1 MLKPYLTPSSNTDK
15 MKPTITL
22 LFLVAFTLL
31 TSCQQT
37 EAPKTE
43 STTTETPQA
52 QAPPPAIQAGMV
64 KVAIL
69 YPNGVGKT
77 FDMDY
82 YSTKHMPM
90 VAGLFGDAMKAMA
103 IDKGM
108 AGRTPEE
115 PMPYLAVG
123 YFYFNQLADYENAFG
138 PNAEKILSDIPNYTN
153 IQPVVQISEV
163 VQAQ

>member
-1 MLKPYLTPSSNTDK
+1 
-15 MKPTITL
+15 MKPNITL
-22 LFLVAFTLL
+22 LFFATFTLF

-37 EAPKTE
+37 EAPSTE
-43 STTTETPQA
+43 STSTETPQA
-52 QAPPPAIQAGMV
+52 EAPTPPAIQTGMV

-69 YPNGVGKT
+69 YPNGEGKT

-108 AGRTPEE
+108 AGRTPDE
-115 PMPYLAVG
+115 PMPYLAAG
-123 YFYFNQLADYENAFG
+123 YFYFDKLADYENAFG

-153 IQPVVQISEV
+153 IQPTVQISEV

>member
-1 MLKPYLTPSSNTDK
+1 
-15 MKPTITL
+15 MKPNITL
-22 LFLVAFTLL
+22 LFLAAFTLL
-31 TSCQQT
+31 SSCQQT
-37 EAPKTE
+37 EAPTTE
-43 STTTETPQA
+43 TNQTETPQA
-52 QAPPPAIQAGMV
+52 EAPPPPAIQAGMV

-69 YPNGVGKT
+69 YPNGEGKT

-108 AGRTPEE
+108 GGRTPEE

-123 YFYFNQLADYENAFG
+123 YFYFNQLSDYENAFG
-138 PNAEKILSDIPNYTN
+138 ANAEKILSDIPNYTN
-153 IQPVVQISEV
+153 IEPIVQISEV